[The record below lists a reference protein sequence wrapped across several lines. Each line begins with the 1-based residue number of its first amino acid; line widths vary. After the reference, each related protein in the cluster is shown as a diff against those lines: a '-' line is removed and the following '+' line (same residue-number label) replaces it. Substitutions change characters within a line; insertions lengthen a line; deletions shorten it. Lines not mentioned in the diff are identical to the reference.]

1 MGRPSLSS
9 KYYQGSQDMISSDA
23 WVIGGTHGMVGD
35 ILKEVKTNVFVV
47 KTAEGTSRCILVEK
61 LTGPGQM
68 TITAT
73 HSIDGPFNVVKITNN
88 YVWRGDGKRFHW
100 VVGAGNANG
109 DTVGIVSP

>member
-9 KYYQGSQDMISSDA
+9 KYYQGCQDMISSDA

-61 LTGPGQM
+61 LTGPGQI

-73 HSIDGPFNVVKITNN
+73 HAEHGRFNVVRITDNF
-88 YVWRGDGKRFHW
+88 VWKNTGEKYRW
-100 VVGAGNANG
+100 VVGAHNAC
-109 DTVGIVSP
+109 DDVVGIVAP